1 MKTRLT
7 LDDIRA
13 MDKDTLTP
21 SEVAQILHCSAYS
34 INVQAQDDLAKLGF
48 RVTVLGRRV
57 LIPRLAFLEFMTGKD
72 PEGGA

>member
-21 SEVAQILHCSAYS
+21 SEVAQILHCSPYS
-34 INVQAQDDLAKLGF
+34 INVQAHDDINKLGF
-48 RVTVLGRRV
+48 RVTVRGRRV
-57 LIPRLAFLEFMTGKD
+57 QIPRLAFIEFMTGKAQG
-72 PEGGA
+72 GGA